1 MASSLSKGEF
11 CSVAGHAA
19 EEAGQVVDD
28 AAHSSNKGVDETKD
42 RLEDAGETGGDLY
55 AKGVRR
61 GSEAIDELP
70 ASFSDMSAVSERVA
84 THGRRYLVHGVRKQP
99 VETLLLAG
107 AIGYLIGWAASRGQ

>member
-11 CSVAGHAA
+11 RSVAGHAA

-28 AAHSSNKGVDETKD
+28 AAYSSNKGVDETKD
-42 RLEDAGETGGDLY
+42 RLEDAGEIGGNFY

-61 GSEAIDELP
+61 GSEALDEMP
-70 ASFSDMSAVSERVA
+70 ASLSDMSAVGERVA
-84 THGRRYLVHGVRKQP
+84 THGRRYLVHGVRTQP